1 MNISAAGSMPSSAV
15 AALLAARP
23 AVAHQ
28 GVQAAAMVVRA
39 SDAQAASEAAISSGS
54 QTGSVDTYL

>member
-1 MNISAAGSMPSSAV
+1 MNISAAGSMPTSAV

-28 GVQAAAMVVRA
+28 GAQAAAQLAQA
-39 SDAQAASEAAISSGS
+39 SDAQAASAAAISSGS
-54 QTGSVDTYL
+54 ATGSVDTYL